1 MQKTKHD
8 IVIEYIESLDI
19 GEKVSV
25 RQLARQMNISEGTVY
40 RAIKDAENEGLVSSI
55 PKVGTIRIEQE
66 KERSIDS
73 LTYREL
79 ANIVEGQLL
88 HGADKS
94 ETAPKAFF
102 VASSLPHLRDKKP
115 LPSTMLIC
123 EYNEDLMDY
132 AYSHDLPVMLTGD
145 SGIAA
150 KHRIASL
157 SDDLVVISTP
167 YDIFDVIIAINQA
180 IVGSVQQRELIT
192 IADIMTTDPY
202 VLQPIDTVG
211 DWQEL
216 SLQTGHREFPVVN
229 ADGRLEGMVTAYDVT
244 GVSTSTY
251 VEEIMTPNPVVV
263 HSDTLVSYLGR
274 LLVLE
279 QVELVPV
286 VDAENT
292 LIGVVGLKDFIEAQQ
307 TMQKQPHLGDT
318 SDNICMSGFSVV
330 AREPDV
336 ILSGRIIPYMLD
348 EYGNLSMGTCN
359 IFSTNAAVI
368 ALRVVKNLQGQAF
381 QVYTRFYESVG
392 AEEEVYLLPI
402 LSEIDGHH
410 HASVRIETL
419 DGQLVAISEVDLLIR
434 EN

>member
-40 RAIKDAENEGLVSSI
+40 RAIKDAENDGLVSSI

-88 HGADKS
+88 HGKDKS
-94 ETAPKAFF
+94 ESAPKAFF
-102 VASSLPHLRDKKP
+102 VASSLAHLREKKP

-123 EYNEDLMDY
+123 EYNEDLVEY
-132 AYSHDLPVMLTGD
+132 AYSNELPMMLIGD

-150 KHRIASL
+150 KHRIEAL
-157 SDDLVVISTP
+157 PDELVVISTP
-167 YDIFDVIIAINQA
+167 YDIFDAIIAINQA

-202 VLQPIDTVG
+202 VLQPMDTVG

-244 GVSTSTY
+244 GVSPSTY

-286 VDAENT
+286 VDADNG

-348 EYGNLSMGTCN
+348 EYGKLSMGTCN
-359 IFSTNAAVI
+359 IFSANAAVI

-381 QVYTRFYESVG
+381 QVYTRFYSAIG
-392 AEEEVYLLPI
+392 ADEEVYLLPI
-402 LSEIDGHH
+402 LSEIEGHH

-419 DGQLVAISEVDLLIR
+419 DGALVAISEVDLLIR
-434 EN
+434 ES